1 MDKGIEGC
9 PGPTRGKRHHI
20 FMNTFIRQASD
31 RNNTD
36 RQTDRIYTNVKKTLV
51 KTRYICRKFVIDCLY
66 SRELV
71 TKTELAITSQRRNMN
86 ECNAHDNIRFLDVNK
101 CL

>member
-1 MDKGIEGC
+1 MTVTK
-9 PGPTRGKRHHI
+9 
-20 FMNTFIRQASD
+20 Q
-31 RNNTD
+31 TD
-36 RQTDRIYTNVKKTLV
+36 RQTDRQDTYKRKTLV
-51 KTRYICRKFVIDCLY
+51 KTGYIRRKFIIDCLY

-86 ECNAHDNIRFLDVNK
+86 ECNAHDNIRFLDVYK